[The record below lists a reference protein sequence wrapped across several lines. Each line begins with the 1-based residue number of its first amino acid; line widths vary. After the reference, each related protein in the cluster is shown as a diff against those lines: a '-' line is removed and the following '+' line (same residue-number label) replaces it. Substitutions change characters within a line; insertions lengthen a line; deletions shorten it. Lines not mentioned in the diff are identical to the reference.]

1 MKLQFLNLVKFIYR
15 RTYFVRV
22 SERALYNT
30 IMNLDFSLK
39 WIAWESTKRCNLNC
53 IHCRSKNGSN
63 TDEIDTKKAF
73 NLMDK
78 VGRFSKPVFVI
89 SGGEPLLRKDIF
101 ELLEYGTKLGFKMAI
116 ATNGSL
122 LDDSISL
129 KLKSSGLKVASLS
142 LDGSVSEVHDNFRR
156 QPGSFD
162 SVIKAATIFKK
173 HNIPF
178 LINSSFTKR
187 NQSDIENTYKLAKKL
202 GCVAWYI
209 FIVVPVG
216 NAGEILDDL
225 ISKEDYENILKWHFN
240 MEISE
245 KDIKVRPICAPSYY
259 RVFHQNS
266 KKIGTNISRRN
277 LSFSP
282 GGSKGCVAAQY
293 IAYIDHLGNVYPCSY
308 FPASAGNIFESEFE
322 TIWNSKIFGDIR
334 NFSNYKG
341 NCQRCEYLT
350 VCGGCRVRALIYN
363 GDYMAG
369 DPYCDYKKL

>member
-1 MKLQFLNLVKFIYR
+1 
-15 RTYFVRV
+15 
-22 SERALYNT
+22 
-30 IMNLDFSLK
+30 
-39 WIAWESTKRCNLNC
+39 
-53 IHCRSKNGSN
+53 
-63 TDEIDTKKAF
+63 
-73 NLMDK
+73 
-78 VGRFSKPVFVI
+78 
-89 SGGEPLLRKDIF
+89 
-101 ELLEYGTKLGFKMAI
+101 
-116 ATNGSL
+116 
-122 LDDSISL
+122 
-129 KLKSSGLKVASLS
+129 
-142 LDGSVSEVHDNFRR
+142 
-156 QPGSFD
+156 
-162 SVIKAATIFKK
+162 
-173 HNIPF
+173 
-178 LINSSFTKR
+178 
-187 NQSDIENTYKLAKKL
+187 LAKKL
-202 GCVAWYI
+202 GCVAWYM
-209 FIVVPVG
+209 FMVVPVG

-259 RVFHQNS
+259 RVFDQNS